1 MTPPAFA
8 PHAAQATRARAVRDA
23 VVALLLVCAFATVP
37 WWADKGV
44 VFLGSVVLINVVF
57 GLAFNLVFGL
67 TGLVSFGH
75 AAFFAAG
82 AYTTGLLLQRFT
94 EVPFFVSWFAAGVAG
109 AIVAAIVAIVALR
122 RSSGIYFAILTLAL
136 AELVHILISKSTL
149 LGREDGLTGIKRPVI
164 DLGLFRVD
172 LAAGNTLYYFTL
184 AGALVLGIVAW
195 VLWHNQFGRLLA
207 AIRQDA
213 ERLRFLGENTHRLRF
228 VAFVASGCIAGFAG
242 GLYAPAAQLLTPEL
256 AHWSHSALPILFC
269 LVGGAAYF
277 WGPVV
282 GAVLFI
288 GLEHATRNVVG
299 LSELLIGA
307 VLLAVVLAFPGGL
320 IGGLV
325 RLQELVRRRRRPGDA
340 HTDSPAP
347 STQEPA

>member
-1 MTPPAFA
+1 MTAPAFA
-8 PHAAQATRARAVRDA
+8 SGARHAGNEGAGRDL
-23 VVALLLVCAFATVP
+23 VVALLLVSAFATVP
-37 WWADKGV
+37 WWADKGT
-44 VFLGSVVLINVVF
+44 VFLGSIVLINVVF

-75 AAFFAAG
+75 AAFFSAG
-82 AYTTGLLLQRFT
+82 AYTTGLLLQRFA
-94 EVPFFVSWFAAGVAG
+94 EVPFFVSWVAAGVAG
-109 AIVAAIVAIVALR
+109 AIVSAIVAVVALR
-122 RSSGIYFAILTLAL
+122 RASGIYFAILTLAL

-149 LGREDGLTGIKRPVI
+149 LGREDGLTGIKRPAI
-164 DLGLFRVD
+164 DLGLFRLD
-172 LAAGNTLYYFTL
+172 LSTGNTLYFVTL
-184 AGALVLGIVAW
+184 VCALVLGIVVW

-213 ERLRFLGENTHRLRF
+213 ERLRFLGENVHRLRF
-228 VAFVASGCIAGFAG
+228 VAFVVSGCIAGLAG

-288 GLEHATRNVVG
+288 ALEHATRNVVG

-320 IGGLV
+320 IGGLIRV
-325 RLQELVRRRRRPGDA
+325 RESMHRHRPAGNSRA
-340 HTDSPAP
+340 HSRAP
-347 STQEPA
+347 STQETA